1 MLTNKMPKLTEEK
14 LEFGDYV
21 PIFMLGLKN
30 GNVQTAEAS
39 DTLVDRQELFLRI
52 QKQRGEV
59 VPQIQK
65 PSGDLID
72 VRIQTAAACDTGW
85 TQQPEIERED
95 DQIVA

>member
-1 MLTNKMPKLTEEK
+1 MLTNKMAELTEEK

-21 PIFMLGLKN
+21 PILMLGLKN
-30 GNVQTAEAS
+30 GDVQNAEVC
-39 DTLVDRQELFLRI
+39 DKRVDAEELFLRI
-52 QKQRGEV
+52 QKQRGEI

-72 VRIQTAAACDTGW
+72 VRIQEPACDTGW
-85 TQQPEIERED
+85 TQPTEIERED

>member
-1 MLTNKMPKLTEEK
+1 MLTNKMPELTEK
-14 LEFGDYV
+14 TLEFGDYV

-30 GNVQTAEAS
+30 GNVQSAEVC
-39 DTLVDRQELFLRI
+39 DTQIDAEELFLRI
-52 QKQRGEV
+52 QKQRGEL

-72 VRIQTAAACDTGW
+72 VRIQEPACDTGW
-85 TQQPEIERED
+85 TQPSEIERED